1 MNRPWELTIDN
12 SYEEGYALGLQE
24 ARAQVIKYMY
34 EDGDTVEEIAG
45 SPVSEHSRD
54 HELYGVHLCIA
65 VADMVRGLLP
75 PDT

>member
-34 EDGDTVEEIAG
+34 EDGDTVEEIAA
-45 SPVSEHSRD
+45 
-54 HELYGVHLCIA
+54 LLCQSTAEIMSYTA
-65 VADMVRGLLP
+65 SIYALQ
-75 PDT
+75 

>member
-34 EDGDTVEEIAG
+34 EDGDTVEEIAA
-45 SPVSEHSRD
+45 
-54 HELYGVHLCIA
+54 LLCLSTAAIMSYTA
-65 VADMVRGLLP
+65 SIYALQ
-75 PDT
+75 